1 MTAAIDEDYVKIVNI
16 PRLILTKSG
25 KRGRNK
31 DNSEVEKVEPEMK
44 TKKAVTLPPINDK
57 IPEYENNKKLD
68 ISIIKQTKHAVSSR

>member
-1 MTAAIDEDYVKIVNI
+1 MTAAIDEDYVKIVDI

-44 TKKAVTLPPINDK
+44 TKTAVTLPPINDK